1 MFTGLVQFLGSLVS
15 LTRAEPS
22 ELILKAELPDSVRI
36 GDSVS
41 VNGACLT
48 VVRIEKGQYAFNLG
62 QETLRLSNFADLQP
76 GSLVNL
82 ELAMT
87 LNDRLGGHLVS
98 GHLDGTA
105 RLKTVRKLPGST
117 VMSFFFTEREW
128 TRLMITKG
136 SIALNGVSLT
146 LHSVSGQEF
155 TIEVIPHT
163 LAETN
168 LKTLKNGERVNVELD
183 LLGKYLY
190 NFNFGKK

>member
-22 ELILKAELPDSVRI
+22 ELILKAELPDSVRV